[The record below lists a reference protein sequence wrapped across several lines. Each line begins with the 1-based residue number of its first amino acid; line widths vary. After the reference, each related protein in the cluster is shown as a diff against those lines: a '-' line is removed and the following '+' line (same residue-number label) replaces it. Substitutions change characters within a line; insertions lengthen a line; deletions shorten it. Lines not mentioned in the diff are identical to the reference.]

1 MQTSSAA
8 RGAIKYA
15 HRVARALLSVAK
27 TIKMPKAKDKRKS
40 SSSGPALSFA
50 DDEEEGEAFVEKKKK
65 KKPAPR
71 PMAPVDT
78 PLETP
83 GALGTGA
90 GVYSAEMLQK
100 LRGEQSFRAR
110 PVEEDDS
117 PAVPGDGLPDAEAI
131 GRARAARA
139 SARAGGEDDEEAAA
153 GNNDLFIPLER
164 ESNTERPSRLVTE
177 EQADEEEDGATFA
190 DQGGDRLRFGQPMEG
205 VTAGGRKAGGGGF
218 ASGRADGRGG
228 GGGGGRRGTGG
239 G

>member
-1 MQTSSAA
+1 M
-8 RGAIKYA
+8 
-15 HRVARALLSVAK
+15 
-27 TIKMPKAKDKRKS
+27 TILEAKDKRKS

-139 SARAGGEDDEEAAA
+139 SARAGGEDDDEAAA

-177 EQADEEEDGATFA
+177 EQADEDDQRIRHVMSFIEE
-190 DQGGDRLRFGQPMEG
+190 QRERILRMAMEEEEEESPWQAG
-205 VTAGGRKAGGGGF
+205 VVDESLSA
-218 ASGRADGRGG
+218 
-228 GGGGGRRGTGG
+228 
-239 G
+239 